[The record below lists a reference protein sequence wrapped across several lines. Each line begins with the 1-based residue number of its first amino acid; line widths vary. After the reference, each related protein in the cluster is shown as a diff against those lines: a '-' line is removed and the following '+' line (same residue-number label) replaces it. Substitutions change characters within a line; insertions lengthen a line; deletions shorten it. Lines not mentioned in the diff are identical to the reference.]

1 LPYHYQHQEVDC
13 QENKYPLFVLAPQIA
28 ILIKRL

>member
-13 QENKYPLFVLAPQIA
+13 QENKYQLSNSNINKNA
-28 ILIKRL
+28 INFQ